1 MATLSEDLLQ
11 QRAQLSHLYEQQESI
26 TNNITGLKQIIA
38 TLEYAI
44 NKEKEKD
51 SEINIEN
58 DSN

>member
-1 MATLSEDLLQ
+1 MATLSDDLLQ

-44 NKEKEKD
+44 NKEQE
-51 SEINIEN
+51 SETTSE
-58 DSN
+58 DQLKTS

>member
-1 MATLSEDLLQ
+1 MATLSDDLLQ

-44 NKEKEKD
+44 NKEQD
-51 SEINIEN
+51 SETTSE
-58 DSN
+58 DQLKTS

>member
-1 MATLSEDLLQ
+1 MSTLTEDLLQ

-44 NKEKEKD
+44 QKERSPEET
-51 SEINIEN
+51 SLETE
-58 DSN
+58 

>member
-1 MATLSEDLLQ
+1 MSTLTEDLLQ

-44 NKEKEKD
+44 QKEQSPEET
-51 SEINIEN
+51 SLETE
-58 DSN
+58 

>member
-1 MATLSEDLLQ
+1 MATLSDDLLQ

-44 NKEKEKD
+44 NKEKD
-51 SEINIEN
+51 PSEPSEGV
-58 DSN
+58 

>member
-1 MATLSEDLLQ
+1 MATLSDDLLQ

-44 NKEKEKD
+44 NKEQQPPAD
-51 SEINIEN
+51 SSNN
-58 DSN
+58 DNN

>member
-1 MATLSEDLLQ
+1 MATLSDDLLQ

-44 NKEKEKD
+44 NKEGQS
-51 SEINIEN
+51 SEETKLETE
-58 DSN
+58 

>member
-1 MATLSEDLLQ
+1 MATLSDDLLQ

-44 NKEKEKD
+44 NKEKD
-51 SEINIEN
+51 PSEPSEP
-58 DSN
+58 SEGV

>member
-1 MATLSEDLLQ
+1 MATLSDDLLQ

-44 NKEKEKD
+44 KKEQDNKE
-51 SEINIEN
+51 SEE
-58 DSN
+58 S